1 MDDEQT
7 SKQRSNLINL
17 IIGLVGL
24 VLFLV
29 GLIGRVQR
37 WEMLAV
43 PFEGVGASVM
53 AAALVGWLFYRQSA
67 DPVVEALERLH
78 REHAVLQ
85 RCQDAGI
92 LDIIAERDMI
102 PPEET
107 LTWIRRATK
116 RIYLL
121 TVARQNWLL
130 NPELSKLLK
139 NKASTCK
146 VRLLLVQPDSPL
158 ANLWEEKER
167 VSGTSSKQVSEV
179 ARDVLARL
187 RPIADDLKENGGG
200 LKMLSQVHHV
210 PFCSILLVDDVL
222 RVSPYLYH
230 LEGGLCPTFTLRDSG
245 PLWKRYVDDFEI
257 LYKKGSLVRGSEQFL
272 DSGEKTK
279 IARKGMIEKRLA
291 RRTEEDEATL
301 YDS

>member
-1 MDDEQT
+1 MADAQK
-7 SKQRSNLINL
+7 SKQRSNPVNL

-24 VLFLV
+24 VLFLI

-37 WEMLAV
+37 WEMVAI
-43 PFEGVGASVM
+43 PFEGIGASVM
-53 AAALVGWLFYRQSA
+53 ASALVAWLFYKQSA
-67 DPVVEALERLH
+67 DPVVDALEKLH
-78 REHAVLQ
+78 REHVVLQ

-92 LDIIAERDMI
+92 SDIIAERDMI

-107 LTWIRRATK
+107 LEWIRRATS

-121 TVARQNWLL
+121 TVARQNWLM
-130 NPELSKLLK
+130 NPELPKLLK
-139 NKASTCK
+139 TKASTCK
-146 VRLLLVQPDSPL
+146 VRILLVQPDSPL
-158 ANLWEEKER
+158 TNLWEEKER

-200 LKMLSQVHHV
+200 LKTLSQVHHI
-210 PFCSILLVDDVL
+210 PFCSILMVDDEM
-222 RVSPYLYH
+222 RITPYLYH
-230 LEGGLCPTFTLRDSG
+230 LEGGLCPAFTLRDSG
-245 PLWKRYVDDFEI
+245 PLWRRYVDDFEI

-272 DSGEKTK
+272 DSGEKTR
-279 IARKGMIEKRLA
+279 IAKKGMIEKRLA